1 MPNFDYSLCIILSA
15 GRSLPGNS
23 SGVLIRGPESWKKG
37 LIQNRAFAERSITP
51 LILYTCGVPVSRSMN
66 GDLLQAVLP
75 QPLLA
80 RVPIRTVNA
89 YVKKDR
95 MEIEHAGEFNDLLVE
110 QMKSLGY
117 LQ

>member
-1 MPNFDYSLCIILSA
+1 
-15 GRSLPGNS
+15 
-23 SGVLIRGPESWKKG
+23 
-37 LIQNRAFAERSITP
+37 
-51 LILYTCGVPVSRSMN
+51 MN
-66 GDLLQAVLP
+66 DDLLQAVLP
-75 QPLLA
+75 QQFLA
-80 RVPIRTVNA
+80 RVPLRTVNQ